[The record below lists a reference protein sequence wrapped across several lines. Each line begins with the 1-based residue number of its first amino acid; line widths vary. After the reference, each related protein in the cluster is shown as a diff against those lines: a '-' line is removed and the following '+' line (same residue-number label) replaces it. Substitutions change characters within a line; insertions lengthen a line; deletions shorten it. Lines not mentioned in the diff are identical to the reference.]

1 MPKPTQ
7 DKQNYNNL
15 NLSVMKVN
23 IQSINFNIDQK
34 LITFIQKRMNKLDLF
49 YDKIIKSDVF
59 LKVENTSEKENKIFE
74 AKLSVPGDSLVVKK
88 KCKSFEEGVDT
99 AVHILERQLKKR
111 KEKIRHQTS

>member
-1 MPKPTQ
+1 
-7 DKQNYNNL
+7 
-15 NLSVMKVN
+15 MKVN

-34 LITFIQKRMNKLDLF
+34 LSAFIQKRMNKLDLF
-49 YDKIIKSDVF
+49 YDKIISTEVF

-74 AKLSVPGDSLVVKK
+74 AKLSIPGDNLVVKK

-111 KEKIRHQTS
+111 KEKIRQQTS